1 MSDGA
6 VQEVDAKAFD
16 QIVASSTVPVV
27 ADFWAPWCGPC
38 LMQGPI
44 LDEVAKG
51 AGPNA
56 IVAKINVD
64 EEPGIASQFG
74 VQSIPTLLVLKDGQ
88 ILQRLVGVQSAQ
100 VLTSALQKAGA

>member
-1 MSDGA
+1 MSEVIHLTTGA
-6 VQEVDAKAFD
+6 FHKVLAQG
-16 QIVASSTVPVV
+16 SPVLI
-27 ADFWAPWCGPC
+27 DFWAPWCGPC
-38 LMQGPI
+38 LKQGPI

-64 EEPGIASQFG
+64 EEPSIASQFG

-88 ILQRLVGVQSAQ
+88 ILERMVGVQSAQ
-100 VLTSALQKAGA
+100 VLANALQKASV

>member
-1 MSDGA
+1 MNITIEGTDA
-6 VQEVDAKAFD
+6 NFDQEVLKAD
-16 QIVASSTVPVV
+16 LPVLV
-27 ADFWAPWCGPC
+27 DFWAPWCGPC

>member
-1 MSDGA
+1 MS
-6 VQEVDAKAFD
+6 EVIHLTTSAF
-16 QIVASSTVPVV
+16 QKVLAHGSPALI
-27 ADFWAPWCGPC
+27 DFWAPWCGPC